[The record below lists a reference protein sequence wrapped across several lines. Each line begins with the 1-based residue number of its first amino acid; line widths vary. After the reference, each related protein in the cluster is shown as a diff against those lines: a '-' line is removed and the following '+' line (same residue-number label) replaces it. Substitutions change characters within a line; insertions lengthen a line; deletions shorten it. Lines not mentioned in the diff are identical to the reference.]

1 MSSSCFLTGVQ
12 FHIDK
17 GFVLNRRE
25 ARDMLDALKQRV
37 ASLQRAIDQL
47 SPLDEYDGYAATG
60 VSGRA
65 GFARKKHRLVCKAV
79 ADALAPGF
87 PEIRLFIPW
96 PEYQS
101 RAHLASRQ
109 VLRHHPVF
117 GKALEGID
125 DAQFQQAEKLG
136 KSVLN
141 LLDPQRKLP
150 PYTRFAIA
158 VGTCV
163 RHLGHTPAEV
173 VRFIRTAA
181 AEDGDPDFSGL
192 TPGDLD
198 IVRRFLGISV
208 STAAADP
215 ADELAFSENECLR
228 RP

>member
-25 ARDMLDALKQRV
+25 ARNMLDALKKRV
-37 ASLQRAIDQL
+37 ASLQRAIEQL
-47 SPLDEYDGYAATG
+47 SPLDEDDSYAANAYIGRTG
-60 VSGRA
+60 
-65 GFARKKHRLVCKAV
+65 FTRKKHRLVCKSV

-87 PEIRLFIPW
+87 PEIKLFIPW

-101 RAHLASRQ
+101 RARLASRQ
-109 VLRHHPVF
+109 ALRNHPVF
-117 GKALEGID
+117 GKALEGLAD
-125 DAQFQQAEKLG
+125 SQFEQAEKLG
-136 KSVLN
+136 RGVLH
-141 LLDPQRKLP
+141 LFDPLRKLP
-150 PYTRFAIA
+150 PYTRFSII

-163 RHLGHTPAEV
+163 RHLGRSPVEV
-173 VRFIRTAA
+173 VRFIKTAA
-181 AEDGDPDFSGL
+181 AEDGDPDFLGL
-192 TPGDLD
+192 TPSDLD

>member
-25 ARDMLDALKQRV
+25 ARDMLDALKKRV
-37 ASLQRAIDQL
+37 ASLQRAIEQL
-47 SPLDEYDGYAATG
+47 SPLDEDDSYAANAY
-60 VSGRA
+60 SGRA
-65 GFARKKHRLVCKAV
+65 GLTRKKHRLVCKAV

-109 VLRHHPVF
+109 VLLNHPVF
-117 GKALEGID
+117 GKALEGLD
-125 DAQFQQAEKLG
+125 DSQFRQAEKLAKG
-136 KSVLN
+136 VLH
-141 LLDPQRKLP
+141 LFDPHCKLP
-150 PYTRFAIA
+150 PYTRFAIT

-163 RHLGHTPAEV
+163 RHLGRSPAEV

-181 AEDGDPDFSGL
+181 AEDGDPDFLGL
-192 TPGDLD
+192 TPSDLD

-208 STAAADP
+208 STAPADP
-215 ADELAFSENECLR
+215 SDELAFSENECPR
-228 RP
+228 QP